1 LDDRPLSPEAESE
14 AYEAA
19 AEMTADEIDETL
31 SAMARAATDLLQE
44 CEAAQQ
50 RMEEWNDLSEA
61 EIRDRAGQPS
71 LPYRPERVLL
81 SLRLQLATDS
91 AKMYRDAAREFV
103 GWWTDV
109 AMVAWKSSVLGTPV
123 VRARVGGAAPGTLM
137 TKEELALLPAG
148 DEHTRQLGELSVFL
162 GVPDAMGETPVLPDD
177 EPEARRRRLW
187 SDFWIEHRIP
197 ALPEPQELD
206 LLLAH
211 TPEHA
216 AERLRITAEAV
227 IQAAL
232 AGPRISEMEDDDG
245 PWYSAEMAE
254 YDRLSEQLSSVT
266 TRLAD
271 FARAITVSLAEVR
284 AAHSGRGDD
293 CG

>member
-1 LDDRPLSPEAESE
+1 M

-61 EIRDRAGQPS
+61 EIRDRSGQS
-71 LPYRPERVLL
+71 ALPYRPERVLL

-91 AKMYRDAAREFV
+91 AKMYRVAAREFV
-103 GWWTDV
+103 SWWTDA
-109 AMVAWKSSVLGTPV
+109 AMAAWKSSVLGTPL
-123 VRARVGGAAPGTLM
+123 VRARLGGAAPGTLM
-137 TKEELALLPAG
+137 TKEELALLPAV
-148 DEHTRQLGELSVFL
+148 DERTRQLVELSMFL
-162 GVPDAMGETPVLPDD
+162 GVPDAMGETAVLPDD
-177 EPEARRRRLW
+177 EPEARRQRLW
-187 SDFWIEHRIP
+187 GDFWIEHRIP
-197 ALPEPQELD
+197 ALPEPQEWD

-211 TPEHA
+211 APEHA
-216 AERLRITAEAV
+216 AEHLRNTAGAV

-232 AGPRISEMEDDDG
+232 AGQRISEIEDNDA
-245 PWYSAEMAE
+245 PWSSAEIAE
-254 YDRLSEQLSSVT
+254 YDCLSEQLSSVT

-271 FARAITVSLAEVR
+271 FAQAITVSLPEVR
-284 AAHSGRGDD
+284 AAHSDRGDD
-293 CG
+293 FG